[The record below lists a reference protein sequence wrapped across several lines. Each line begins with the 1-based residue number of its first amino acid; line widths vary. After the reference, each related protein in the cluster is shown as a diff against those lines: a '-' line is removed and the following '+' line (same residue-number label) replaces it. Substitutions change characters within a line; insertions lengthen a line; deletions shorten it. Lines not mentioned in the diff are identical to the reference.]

1 MKLGVNAKL
10 RKEKWVSVDER
21 KVWPSITDGA
31 TGVIKLQHIITPI
44 NWLPSMYIEYVYM
57 CTYKAYVYTHTY
69 IDAHKYIH
77 AYIYFFILEKI
88 A

>member
-21 KVWPSITDGA
+21 KVWPSIRDGA
-31 TGVIKLQHIITPI
+31 TGVVKLQHIITLI
-44 NWLPSMYIEYVYM
+44 NWLLSMYIEYIYLCIHIKYM
-57 CTYKAYVYTHTY
+57 YTHTY
-69 IDAHKYIH
+69 LDAHKYIH
-77 AYIYFFILEKI
+77 AYISFFILEEI

>member
-21 KVWPSITDGA
+21 KVWPSIRDGA
-31 TGVIKLQHIITPI
+31 TGVAKLQHIITLI
-44 NWLPSMYIEYVYM
+44 NWLLSMHIEYIYM
-57 CTYKAYVYTHTY
+57 CTYKIYVHMHTY
-69 IDAHKYIH
+69 TDVHKYIH
-77 AYIYFFILEKI
+77 ACIYFFILEEI